1 MDNMSEMLGVS
12 KRTVYRTLSDLTN
25 SLATLGIA
33 IIKENNKYYL
43 SGDFENISELSAQAT
58 YTRNERLN
66 LITYNLLISRENITN
81 ESLQDQFGVS
91 NVTVIQDIADIEK
104 RLKDFN
110 LVLKRRKGY
119 GLAVGHSQMKRRLLA
134 ILLTQNIPLP
144 QFWQQDCGIFD
155 CISAERLQQAT
166 QAFQKYQEEL
176 PEFDAKLNQFFI
188 ILLSLSNWDTFEV
201 NPTPVSKVSLEFSQ
215 KVFAHLSHL
224 SQEFYSLKEI
234 LYYASLMDELVIK
247 RQNTPLFNENF
258 DSEFFYNVS
267 NLIDKVGRY
276 TKINFAKDQLL
287 FKFLFNHIRLNLAI
301 PVIFEDSATN
311 TIAHHVIKSND
322 YLYRVVSLLVKEIFP
337 AYFQNDREYELITLH
352 FASSLRRSPDIYP
365 VHLLLLTDERPL
377 ATELLVTRIKT
388 IAPFVGTIAVKTLS
402 QYTVDDK
409 RSYDCLLSTSVLQ
422 DQDIKLVSVYPD
434 TKELLALQ
442 EFLQDVQAH
451 REVKVREE
459 VELIEKPVYDFQQYL
474 QASETLLQHFKHVSI
489 NNAPSFDETV
499 PQLVAHIEGITD
511 SDYLS
516 EKLLK
521 RFQISPM
528 AIPDTHLAL
537 LHTHSSKVEQTCF
550 VVFDLA
556 TPVTALS
563 MNHQEES
570 ISRILVM
577 LTRLNECEEVRH
589 LMTAISQS
597 IIENH
602 LYTEIYKTGN
612 KDIIYQLLKQI
623 FTEKIKKLE
632 D

>member
-1 MDNMSEMLGVS
+1 M
-12 KRTVYRTLSDLTN
+12 
-25 SLATLGIA
+25 
-33 IIKENNKYYL
+33 
-43 SGDFENISELSAQAT
+43 
-58 YTRNERLN
+58 
-66 LITYNLLISRENITN
+66 
-81 ESLQDQFGVS
+81 
-91 NVTVIQDIADIEK
+91 
-104 RLKDFN
+104 
-110 LVLKRRKGY
+110 
-119 GLAVGHSQMKRRLLA
+119 
-134 ILLTQNIPLP
+134 
-144 QFWQQDCGIFD
+144 
-155 CISAERLQQAT
+155 
-166 QAFQKYQEEL
+166 
-176 PEFDAKLNQFFI
+176 
-188 ILLSLSNWDTFEV
+188 

-422 DQDIKLVSVYPD
+422 DQDIKQLSM
-434 TKELLALQ
+434 
-442 EFLQDVQAH
+442 
-451 REVKVREE
+451 
-459 VELIEKPVYDFQQYL
+459 
-474 QASETLLQHFKHVSI
+474 LLQTLI
-489 NNAPSFDETV
+489 
-499 PQLVAHIEGITD
+499 
-511 SDYLS
+511 LS
-516 EKLLK
+516 QQ
-521 RFQISPM
+521 RSG
-528 AIPDTHLAL
+528 
-537 LHTHSSKVEQTCF
+537 QTFC
-550 VVFDLA
+550 L
-556 TPVTALS
+556 
-563 MNHQEES
+563 
-570 ISRILVM
+570 
-577 LTRLNECEEVRH
+577 
-589 LMTAISQS
+589 
-597 IIENH
+597 
-602 LYTEIYKTGN
+602 
-612 KDIIYQLLKQI
+612 
-623 FTEKIKKLE
+623 
-632 D
+632 

>member
-1 MDNMSEMLGVS
+1 MNAFHYRSYGTFFLHS
-12 KRTVYRTLSDLTN
+12 KRLHNLHGGFTHYRN
-25 SLATLGIA
+25 YRA
-33 IIKENNKYYL
+33 
-43 SGDFENISELSAQAT
+43 
-58 YTRNERLN
+58 
-66 LITYNLLISRENITN
+66 
-81 ESLQDQFGVS
+81 
-91 NVTVIQDIADIEK
+91 
-104 RLKDFN
+104 
-110 LVLKRRKGY
+110 
-119 GLAVGHSQMKRRLLA
+119 
-134 ILLTQNIPLP
+134 NIPLP

-422 DQDIKLVSVYPD
+422 DQDIKQLSM
-434 TKELLALQ
+434 
-442 EFLQDVQAH
+442 
-451 REVKVREE
+451 
-459 VELIEKPVYDFQQYL
+459 
-474 QASETLLQHFKHVSI
+474 LLQTLI
-489 NNAPSFDETV
+489 
-499 PQLVAHIEGITD
+499 
-511 SDYLS
+511 LS
-516 EKLLK
+516 QQ
-521 RFQISPM
+521 RSG
-528 AIPDTHLAL
+528 
-537 LHTHSSKVEQTCF
+537 QTFC
-550 VVFDLA
+550 L
-556 TPVTALS
+556 
-563 MNHQEES
+563 
-570 ISRILVM
+570 
-577 LTRLNECEEVRH
+577 
-589 LMTAISQS
+589 
-597 IIENH
+597 
-602 LYTEIYKTGN
+602 
-612 KDIIYQLLKQI
+612 
-623 FTEKIKKLE
+623 
-632 D
+632 

>member
-1 MDNMSEMLGVS
+1 M
-12 KRTVYRTLSDLTN
+12 
-25 SLATLGIA
+25 
-33 IIKENNKYYL
+33 
-43 SGDFENISELSAQAT
+43 
-58 YTRNERLN
+58 
-66 LITYNLLISRENITN
+66 
-81 ESLQDQFGVS
+81 
-91 NVTVIQDIADIEK
+91 
-104 RLKDFN
+104 
-110 LVLKRRKGY
+110 
-119 GLAVGHSQMKRRLLA
+119 
-134 ILLTQNIPLP
+134 
-144 QFWQQDCGIFD
+144 
-155 CISAERLQQAT
+155 
-166 QAFQKYQEEL
+166 
-176 PEFDAKLNQFFI
+176 
-188 ILLSLSNWDTFEV
+188 
-201 NPTPVSKVSLEFSQ
+201 
-215 KVFAHLSHL
+215 
-224 SQEFYSLKEI
+224 
-234 LYYASLMDELVIK
+234 
-247 RQNTPLFNENF
+247 
-258 DSEFFYNVS
+258 
-267 NLIDKVGRY
+267 
-276 TKINFAKDQLL
+276 
-287 FKFLFNHIRLNLAI
+287 
-301 PVIFEDSATN
+301 IFEDSATN

-577 LTRLNECEEVRH
+577 LTRLDECEEVRH

-623 FTEKIKKLE
+623 FTEKIKKSE

>member
-1 MDNMSEMLGVS
+1 
-12 KRTVYRTLSDLTN
+12 
-25 SLATLGIA
+25 
-33 IIKENNKYYL
+33 
-43 SGDFENISELSAQAT
+43 
-58 YTRNERLN
+58 
-66 LITYNLLISRENITN
+66 
-81 ESLQDQFGVS
+81 
-91 NVTVIQDIADIEK
+91 
-104 RLKDFN
+104 
-110 LVLKRRKGY
+110 
-119 GLAVGHSQMKRRLLA
+119 
-134 ILLTQNIPLP
+134 
-144 QFWQQDCGIFD
+144 
-155 CISAERLQQAT
+155 
-166 QAFQKYQEEL
+166 
-176 PEFDAKLNQFFI
+176 
-188 ILLSLSNWDTFEV
+188 
-201 NPTPVSKVSLEFSQ
+201 
-215 KVFAHLSHL
+215 
-224 SQEFYSLKEI
+224 
-234 LYYASLMDELVIK
+234 MDELVIK

-267 NLIDKVGRY
+267 NLIDKVRRY

-388 IAPFVGTIAVKTLS
+388 ISPFVGTIAVKTLS

-489 NNAPSFDETV
+489 NNAPSFYETV

-577 LTRLNECEEVRH
+577 LTRLDECEEVRH

-623 FTEKIKKLE
+623 FTKKIKKSE